1 MLTMR
6 DSYVHETLAR
16 LDHSRRRGAHAHAQA
31 LAAER
36 SRRPLARGARV
47 VGRALLALGTR
58 LLSYGGGRARAAHA
72 ELVPYTAPSTY
83 SRN

>member
-16 LDHSRRRGAHAHAQA
+16 LDHSRRHGAHAHA

-36 SRRPLARGARV
+36 SRRPLARAARV

-58 LLSYGGGRARAAHA
+58 LLSYGGERARAAHA

>member
-6 DSYVHETLAR
+6 DSYVYETLAR
-16 LDHSRRRGAHAHAQA
+16 LERARRRCAYAHA
-31 LAAER
+31 LAADR
-36 SRRPLARGARV
+36 SRRPLAHAARV

-58 LLSYGGGRARAAHA
+58 LLAYGGGRARAAHA
-72 ELVPYTAPSTY
+72 ELVPYTAPPTY